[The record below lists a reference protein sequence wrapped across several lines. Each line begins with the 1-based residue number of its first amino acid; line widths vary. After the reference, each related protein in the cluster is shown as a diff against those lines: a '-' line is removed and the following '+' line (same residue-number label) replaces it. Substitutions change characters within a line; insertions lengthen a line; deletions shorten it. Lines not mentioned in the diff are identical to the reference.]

1 MPTRAGSTQGLTEIV
16 DKPVTTIAEGADRLG
31 EVYDHARTTS
41 TAGDD
46 DGIACFSGLYR
57 TITRTIDVTPYED
70 RAFLERLDLEF
81 ARRYFDALRA
91 YAADRTTAPGPWKLL
106 FDARSN
112 PRIER
117 VQFAAA
123 GVNAHINFDLAAAL
137 LSTFPD
143 FPPNEARHRDYDT
156 VDDAFKKHM
165 DKLREYYDA
174 PFGDSLWDKTVLDRL
189 ANLIGDMLVRGTRA
203 NAWDDAM
210 RVWRAKDR
218 DRARADMLDRLDV
231 GASFLGKALL
241 LPIL

>member
-1 MPTRAGSTQGLTEIV
+1 MPTRAGSTQGLAEIV
-16 DKPVTTIAEGADRLG
+16 DKPVSTIAEVADRLG

-46 DGIACFSGLYR
+46 DGIACFSGLYQ

-81 ARRYFDALRA
+81 ARRYFSALRA
-91 YAADRTTAPGPWKLL
+91 YAVDRTTAPGPWTLL
-106 FDARSN
+106 FDARSH
-112 PRIER
+112 PRLER

-123 GVNAHINFDLAAAL
+123 GVNAHINYDLADAL
-137 LSTFPD
+137 LGTFPD
-143 FPPNEARHRDYDT
+143 FPPNEARRRDYNT

-165 DKLREYYDA
+165 DQLREYYDA
-174 PFGDSLWDKTVLDRL
+174 PFGDSLWDRTVLDGL

-210 RVWRAKDR
+210 DVWHSADRAK
-218 DRARADMLDRLDV
+218 ARAQMLGRLDV
-231 GASFLGKALL
+231 AASFLGRALL